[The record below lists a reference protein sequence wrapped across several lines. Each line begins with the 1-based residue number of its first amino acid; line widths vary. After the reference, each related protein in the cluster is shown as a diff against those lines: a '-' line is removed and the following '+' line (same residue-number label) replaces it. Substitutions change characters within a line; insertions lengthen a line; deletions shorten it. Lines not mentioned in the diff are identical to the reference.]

1 MIDFLAKGGLLVWP
15 ILFCSVLALA
25 IFVERLIF
33 FARVRIRGIGLV
45 EKVVQ
50 CSRNGKDQLAID
62 MVKKSNCSMGRV
74 LEHALEVKGQ
84 DREMLETVLVHATDE
99 ETRELSRYFQVLA
112 SIATITPL
120 LGLLG
125 TVIGMIKS
133 FMVIEEMGGKVNAA
147 VLAGGIW
154 EALLTTA
161 LGLSVAL
168 PTMLAH
174 SYLSS
179 RVDTFEARLRD
190 GAVNFIKAMSQ

>member
-45 EKVVQ
+45 EKVIQ
-50 CSRNGKDQLAID
+50 CARNGKDQLALD

-190 GAVNFIKAMSQ
+190 GAINFIKAMSQ

>member
-45 EKVVQ
+45 EKVIQ
-50 CSRNGKDQLAID
+50 CVRNGKDQLALD

>member
-45 EKVVQ
+45 EKVIQ
-50 CSRNGKDQLAID
+50 CARKGKDQLAID